1 MNFVMVNLTSG
12 LFHLESF
19 KSKSVH
25 VLRQSENTSVFKFR
39 SDFDSEQGLIHAQST
54 FE

>member
-1 MNFVMVNLTSG
+1 MNLVMVNLTSG

-25 VLRQSENTSVFKFR
+25 VLRQSENTSVLN
-39 SDFDSEQGLIHAQST
+39 SDQTLT
-54 FE
+54 VNRV